1 MWVWTNETQ
10 PSSFPEI
17 GVWIKP
23 LSGSCWFWFTPCEY
37 ERPYRD
43 IYSFQF
49 FNVWG
54 AEESFFNWT
63 FEFFQKLQ
71 IFLGFGSYPRFLI
84 WNWIAFRCG
93 FRCIL
98 RMFLL
103 SVVFLLCSSVSSVPS
118 DDSQNLLAINK
129 SNKTHRGTNKP
140 RQYYQYFVIQIYNW
154 WKRQNPW
161 HAHRPLGFFPNVNK
175 YRGKRLRIKMPNEC
189 YKKFRDSR
197 L

>member
-1 MWVWTNETQ
+1 MWTNETQ

-17 GVWIKP
+17 RVWIKF
-23 LSGSCWFWFTPCEY
+23 LFGSCWFWFTPCKY
-37 ERPYRD
+37 ERPYRH

-71 IFLGFGSYPRFLI
+71 IFSVSGAIRDSWFEIDSLSDVDFAVFS
-84 WNWIAFRCG
+84 ACSSS
-93 FRCIL
+93 
-98 RMFLL
+98 LL
-103 SVVFLLCSSVSSVPS
+103 FSCAVLLCSSVSSVPS
-118 DDSQNLLAINK
+118 DHSQNLLAINK

-140 RQYYQYFVIQIYNW
+140 RQSYQYFVIQIYNW
-154 WKRQNPW
+154 WKIQNPW
-161 HAHRPLGFFPNVNK
+161 HAHRPLGFFPNFNK
-175 YRGKRLRIKMPNEC
+175 YRGKGLRIKIPKWM
-189 YKKFRDSR
+189 